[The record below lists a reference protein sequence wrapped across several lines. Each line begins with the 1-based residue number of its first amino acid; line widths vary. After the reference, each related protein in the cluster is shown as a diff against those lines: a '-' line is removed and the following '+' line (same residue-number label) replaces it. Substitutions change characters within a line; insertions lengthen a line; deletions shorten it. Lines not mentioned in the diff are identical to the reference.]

1 MKQNYSQPELDN
13 MMRMLEPTVSKLES
27 LGLADKAYVYGFDE
41 EPVSYGHAIYR
52 ECRDDRLGPL
62 IVAATLTR
70 PFLRTEVFGAVKAK
84 YPKLRTIAVLRWDPA
99 KYSGADLSKVLDI
112 WVNLYSL
119 WDEESARA
127 WTAFGGQHEAWGY
140 HCISPRPWPPT
151 EPVKFLNTFIE
162 DPAVDARLLSWWS
175 LRYGAQGWLYYLV
188 DGWQPSSP
196 TSPNV
201 PLKPPTHQ
209 PLRLR
214 ANSSLLTDFS
224 PKRFNSKANAHPTR
238 EPPRHRCRLG
248 GILRKMAAISLRTGG
263 GVAFSNG
270 DGILIWPGASGPL
283 TSIRFENYRDGLEV
297 CQVQP
302 HPCRLSCPQKRRAG
316 PRSALTPECGA
327 SQAHRRPGF
336 DLHCGGSAQHHT
348 GAGLRSEC
356 LGGCSGARKA
366 AAGSREHGDELAR
379 DCCGVTSRLQWPQ
392 WTMQ

>member
-1 MKQNYSQPELDN
+1 
-13 MMRMLEPTVSKLES
+13 MLSVSLTQKEHLQ
-27 LGLADKAYVYGFDE
+27 DE
-41 EPVSYGHAIYR
+41 EPVSYGHAIYQ
-52 ECRDDRLGPL
+52 
-62 IVAATLTR
+62 
-70 PFLRTEVFGAVKAK
+70 VFGAVKARF
-84 YPKLRTIAVLRWDPA
+84 PKLRTIAVLRWDPA

-162 DPAVDARLLSWWS
+162 DPSLDARLLSWWS

-238 EPPRHRCRLG
+238 
-248 GILRKMAAISLRTGG
+248 G

-297 CQVQP
+297 RASSSLCIFFRKKPKEVK
-302 HPCRLSCPQKRRAG
+302 CSRTLGVFRALRSGCAG
-316 PRSALTPECGA
+316 PRPALAPERGA

-336 DLHCGGSAQHHT
+336 DLHRGGSAQHHT
-348 GAGLRSEC
+348 GPRRGCER

-366 AAGSREHGDELAR
+366 AACSRDDGDELAR

-392 WTMQ
+392 WTMR

>member
-1 MKQNYSQPELDN
+1 
-13 MMRMLEPTVSKLES
+13 
-27 LGLADKAYVYGFDE
+27 
-41 EPVSYGHAIYR
+41 
-52 ECRDDRLGPL
+52 
-62 IVAATLTR
+62 
-70 PFLRTEVFGAVKAK
+70 
-84 YPKLRTIAVLRWDPA
+84 VLRWDPA

-162 DPAVDARLLSWWS
+162 DPTLDARLLSWWS

-238 EPPRHRCRLG
+238 
-248 GILRKMAAISLRTGG
+248 G

-270 DGILIWPGASGPL
+270 DGILIWPGATGPL

-302 HPCRLSCPQKRRAG
+302 HPSVRRLSCPQKRLRRTTLCSRA
-316 PRSALTPECGA
+316 
-327 SQAHRRPGF
+327 
-336 DLHCGGSAQHHT
+336 
-348 GAGLRSEC
+348 
-356 LGGCSGARKA
+356 
-366 AAGSREHGDELAR
+366 
-379 DCCGVTSRLQWPQ
+379 
-392 WTMQ
+392 